1 MPPAGGVATAAL
13 SVAALLTA
21 LVHIRAEH
29 TGPRW
34 RVYVCKPL
42 TTGLILLLALQMDG
56 PVSSFYRNAVAAG
69 LVFSLAGDVFLMLPQ
84 NRFAFGLGSFLVG
97 HFFYIAAFTSVQG
110 FQVSLVCLA
119 PFLLGAAVVYAML
132 LPHLGKL
139 WLPVLV
145 YVLAI
150 LVMAWQAAERW
161 ERVQDVSSL
170 LAVAGALFF
179 VVSDSALAF
188 NRFRAPFRS
197 AQGLVLG
204 TYYTAQWL
212 IALSVSA

>member
-13 SVAALLTA
+13 SGAALLTA

-110 FQVSLVCLA
+110 FRISVLCLA
-119 PFLLGAAVVYAML
+119 PFLLAAGVVYAML
-132 LPHLGKL
+132 LPHLGRL
-139 WLPVLV
+139 WLPVLF

-150 LVMAWQAAERW
+150 MAMAWQAAERW
-161 ERVQDVSSL
+161 ELSGDASSL
-170 LAVAGALFF
+170 LALAGALLFL
-179 VVSDSALAF
+179 VSDSALAF
-188 NRFRAPFRS
+188 NRFRAPFHS
-197 AQGLVLG
+197 AQAIVLS
-204 TYYTAQWL
+204 TYYAAQWL